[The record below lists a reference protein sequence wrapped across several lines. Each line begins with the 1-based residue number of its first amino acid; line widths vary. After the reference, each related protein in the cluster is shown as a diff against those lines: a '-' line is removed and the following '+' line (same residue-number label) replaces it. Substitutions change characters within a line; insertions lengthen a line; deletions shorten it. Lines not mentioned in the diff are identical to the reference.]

1 MMLNSH
7 LCKNIHGMMRN
18 VLQMAIEEDEA
29 NEYCVYSTGIDF
41 EMKEEMQAM
50 LVPKK
55 YGK

>member
-1 MMLNSH
+1 
-7 LCKNIHGMMRN
+7 MMRN